1 MRSSK
6 IKVYSERLKREFFTD
21 LFISD
26 RKPKFLVLYFGG
38 SGVDGQ
44 TYADSGKTIIP
55 VFDSSFLR
63 LDKKMGFAFSYIPS
77 PQAQISIGIEN

>member
-63 LDKKMGFAFSYIPS
+63 LEKEMGFAFSYIPS
-77 PQAQISIGIEN
+77 PQAQISICIEN